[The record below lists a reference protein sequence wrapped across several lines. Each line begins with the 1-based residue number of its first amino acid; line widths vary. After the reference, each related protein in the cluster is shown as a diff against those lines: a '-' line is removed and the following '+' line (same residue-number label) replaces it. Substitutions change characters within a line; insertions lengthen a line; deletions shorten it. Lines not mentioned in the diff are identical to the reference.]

1 MRHLAISWYRS
12 LVFGFPVT
20 TLILT
25 VSVILGLGYYAKD
38 FKLDASADSLVLEHD
53 KDLLYYRGTRARYGS
68 DDFLV
73 VTYTPKG
80 DLFGES
86 ARTAVKNM
94 RDDLAALP
102 RVSSV
107 TSYLDVP
114 LINSPKVSFTEIRR
128 KTRTLESDD
137 VNIEMAKR
145 EFQDSPLY
153 RNLIVS
159 PDSKTTA
166 LQVNIK
172 RDDAYLKLLNRRN
185 ELRQIEIERKLTH
198 EEQQELGAVSQE
210 FRQLTERLSMQERND
225 IAAVRAILD
234 KYRDGA
240 EIHLGGVPMITADM
254 IDYIKKDISVFGI
267 GVVCFI
273 ILILAVSFH
282 RPRWISIPIMICL
295 LACIGMVGYLGFA
308 DWRVTVVSSNFI
320 SLLLIISLSLTVHLV
335 VRYQELHHDNP
346 EGNHFDMTWES
357 IRSKFAP
364 SFYTTLTTMVAF
376 GSLIVSGIRPVID
389 FGWMMVCG
397 VGLAFIL
404 TFILFPPALL
414 LTKRGNPIK
423 RKHDVTSRIM
433 HTVAHIIE
441 NNSATTLIVFT
452 IIAGISVLG
461 LARLSVE
468 NRFIDYFKE
477 STEIYQGMAL
487 IDKELGGTI
496 PLDVIIDASTEFKK
510 ELAANKAALA
520 ADTPEE
526 EGFEDDFEQGAA
538 GLSGTSYW
546 FNVYQLQTAKQ
557 IHNYLEQLPETG
569 KVLSL
574 DTTMSMLT
582 QLNDGK
588 ELDNIIL
595 AVMYKR
601 LPKDLKQTLF
611 TPYMS
616 KDANQVRFAIRVY
629 DSDPNLKR
637 DELIK
642 RIKHDLV
649 DTFKLEPQQVKLTGM
664 LVLYNNMLQS
674 LFKSQILTIGVVFL
688 AILGMFVILF
698 RSLFLA
704 LIAIVPNIT
713 AAGMVLGLMGWL
725 GIPLDIMTITIA
737 AITIGIAVDDT
748 IHYIHRFQE
757 EFVIDQDYWA
767 AIKRCHKSIGRAM
780 YYTSITITLGFSI
793 LALSNFIPTIYF
805 GLLTG
810 FAMIAAL
817 IANLTLLP
825 VLIAVL
831 KPMRKTV
838 GSVSAAA

>member
-1 MRHLAISWYRS
+1 MRQLAISSYRS
-12 LVFGFPVT
+12 LVFGFPVA
-20 TLILT
+20 TLILG
-25 VSVILGLGYYAKD
+25 VALILGLGYYAKD

-73 VTYTPKG
+73 VTYTPQG
-80 DLFGES
+80 DLFGET
-86 ARTAVKNM
+86 ARNAVKHL

-114 LINSPKVSFTEIRR
+114 LINSPKVTFTEIRK
-128 KTRTLESDD
+128 KTRTLQSDD
-137 VNIEMAKR
+137 VDIELARK

-159 PDSKTTA
+159 PDGKTTA

-172 RDDAYLKLLNRRN
+172 RDAAYNTLLNRRN
-185 ELRQIEIERKLTH
+185 ELRQFEIERKLTP
-198 EEQQELGAVSQE
+198 EENAELDNVSQE
-210 FRQLTERLSMQERND
+210 FRALTEKLSVQERND
-225 IAAVRAILD
+225 IAAVRAVLD
-234 KYRDGA
+234 KYRDKA

-254 IDYIKKDISVFGI
+254 IDYIKKDINVFGI

-282 RPRWISIPIMICL
+282 RPRWINIPIMICL
-295 LACIGMVGYLGFA
+295 LACVGMVGYLGLV

-335 VRYQELHHDNP
+335 VRYQELHHDDP
-346 EGNHFDMTWES
+346 EGDHHAMTWETV
-357 IRSKFAP
+357 RSKFSP
-364 SFYTTLTTMVAF
+364 SLYTTLTTMVAF

-389 FGWMMVCG
+389 FGWMMVWG
-397 VGLAFIL
+397 VGLAFVL
-404 TFILFPPALL
+404 SFILFPPALL
-414 LTKRGNPIK
+414 LTRRGNPIK
-423 RKHDVTSRIM
+423 RKHDVTSRII
-433 HTVAHIIE
+433 HYLAHIIDVH
-441 NNSATTLIVFT
+441 SGKTIIVF
-452 IIAGISVLG
+452 IVIVAASVVG
-461 LARLSVE
+461 LSKLSVE
-468 NRFIDYFKE
+468 NRFIDYFKS

-496 PLDVIIDASTEFKK
+496 PLDVIIDASSSFKK
-510 ELAANKAALA
+510 ELAAQKQAVAEQA
-520 ADTPEE
+520 PEE
-526 EGFEDDFEQGAA
+526 EGFDDDFEQGAA

-546 FNVYQLQTAKQ
+546 FNVYQLKTVKK
-557 IHNYLEQLPETG
+557 IHEYLEGLPETG

-601 LPKDLKQTLF
+601 LPKDLKETLF

-649 DTFKLEPQQVKLTGM
+649 EKFKLEPQQVKLTGM

-698 RSLFLA
+698 RSVFLA
-704 LIAIVPNIT
+704 LIAIIPNIT

-757 EFVIDQDYWA
+757 EFVVDRDYWA

-780 YYTSITITLGFSI
+780 YYTSVTITLGFSI

-817 IANLTLLP
+817 VANLTLLP
-825 VLIAVL
+825 VLIAKL
-831 KPMRKTV
+831 KPMGK
-838 GSVSAAA
+838 AATE